1 MPPEGATPR
10 VATSS
15 NRKRGDVARKSKL
28 HSGQEL
34 KRFGLFALIPLVI
47 FTFVLVVPFFR
58 GIFLTFTNWD
68 GFDSSEFV
76 GFDNYAASLQDDAF
90 WAAMGITLAYVL
102 ASLIL
107 VNLIGFGLALLVTIP
122 LKGVNV
128 LRTFFFVPNLI
139 GGVILGLIWQFIF
152 GQAFPT
158 ISENLSLPFF
168 QENWLLDTGTAF
180 WALVIVTVWQM
191 SGYMMIIYVTGLMS
205 IEKDVLEAAVMDGA
219 SGLRTLVS
227 IKLPL
232 MAQAFTISLFLTIRN
247 AFMAYDVNI
256 SLNNGG
262 PYRSTELISLHVFR
276 EAFGFGNFATGQSK
290 AVIMFLIIAIAALT
304 QVIISRR
311 FEVQR

>member
-1 MPPEGATPR
+1 MTKK
-10 VATSS
+10 S
-15 NRKRGDVARKSKL
+15 NLRR
-28 HSGQEL
+28 GQEL
-34 KRFGLFALIPLVI
+34 RRFGLFALIPLTI

-58 GIFLTFTNWD
+58 GIFLTFTDWN
-68 GFDSSEFV
+68 GFETSSFV
-76 GFDNYAASLQDDAF
+76 GFDNYVLATQSEAF
-90 WAAMGITLAYVL
+90 WASMGITLGYVL

-122 LKGVNV
+122 LRGVNV

-158 ISENLSLPFF
+158 ISEQLELPFF
-168 QENWLLDTGTAF
+168 EENWLLDTGTAF
-180 WALVIVTVWQM
+180 WSLVIVTVWQM

-205 IEKDVLEAAVMDGA
+205 IEKDVLEAALVDGA
-219 SGLRTLVS
+219 TGLRTLVS

-276 EAFGFGNFATGQSK
+276 EAFGFGNFATGQSM
-290 AVIMFLIIAIAALT
+290 AVIMFLVIAIAALT
-304 QVIISRR
+304 QVITSRR

>member
-1 MPPEGATPR
+1 
-10 VATSS
+10 
-15 NRKRGDVARKSKL
+15 
-28 HSGQEL
+28 
-34 KRFGLFALIPLVI
+34 
-47 FTFVLVVPFFR
+47 
-58 GIFLTFTNWD
+58 
-68 GFDSSEFV
+68 
-76 GFDNYAASLQDDAF
+76 
-90 WAAMGITLAYVL
+90 L

-122 LKGVNV
+122 LRGVNV

-139 GGVILGLIWQFIF
+139 GGVILGMIWQFIF
-152 GQAFPT
+152 GQALPT
-158 ISENLSLPFF
+158 ISENYGLPFF
-168 QENWLLDTGTAF
+168 ESNWLLDTTSAF
-180 WALVIVTVWQM
+180 WALVLVTVWQM

-205 IEKDVLEAAVMDGA
+205 IEKDVLEAAVVDGA
-219 SGLRTLVS
+219 TGLRTLWS

-276 EAFGFGNFATGQSK
+276 EAFGFGNFATGQSQ
-290 AVIMFLIIAIAALT
+290 AVMMFLVIAIAALT
-304 QVIISRR
+304 QVIISKR

>member
-1 MPPEGATPR
+1 MAKK
-10 VATSS
+10 S
-15 NRKRGDVARKSKL
+15 NLRR
-28 HSGQEL
+28 GQEL
-34 KRFGLFALIPLVI
+34 RRFGLFALIPLII
-47 FTFVLVVPFFR
+47 FSFVLVVPFFR
-58 GIFLTFTNWD
+58 GIFLTFTDWN
-68 GFDSSEFV
+68 GFETSAFV
-76 GFDNYAASLQDDAF
+76 GFDNYVQATQSEAF
-90 WAAMGITLAYVL
+90 WASMGITLGYVL

-122 LKGVNV
+122 LRGVNI

-152 GQAFPT
+152 GQAFPS
-158 ISENLSLPFF
+158 ISEQFELPFF
-168 QENWLLDTGTAF
+168 RDNWLLETGTSF

-205 IEKDVLEAAVMDGA
+205 IEKDVLEAALMDG
-219 SGLRTLVS
+219 STGLRTLVS

-256 SLNNGG
+256 ALNNGG

-276 EAFGFGNFATGQSK
+276 EAFGFGNFGTGQSM
-290 AVIMFLIIAIAALT
+290 AVIMFLVIAIAALT